1 MSTFR
6 VTMARRSRIL
16 VLNVATRYCDSR
28 RLALE
33 SHRGRPAKTRKLKYI
48 HQQNPERGLA
58 NQAQA
63 RSPRSRSVLKWS
75 LPTVPASQQRG
86 QAAVDRLT
94 SDGPGWYTSVRRGV
108 CGAERAFR
116 RANRAWRLEITSR
129 RRRLDRPAK
138 TEAIRLSASDEYL
151 LPSEA
156 SRMMR
161 RFLEGENAAGRH
173 ATNVMRGS

>member
-1 MSTFR
+1 
-6 VTMARRSRIL
+6 MARRSRIL

-63 RSPRSRSVLKWS
+63 RNPRSRSVLKWS
-75 LPTVPASQQRG
+75 LLTVPASQQRG

-94 SDGPGWYTSVRRGV
+94 SDGPGWYRSDEVWVELRESLSPSKQSVAFGKHQSAAEARPARENRGHQTFSQRRILAPKRGV
-108 CGAERAFR
+108 
-116 RANRAWRLEITSR
+116 SH
-129 RRRLDRPAK
+129 D
-138 TEAIRLSASDEYL
+138 EALS
-151 LPSEA
+151 
-156 SRMMR
+156 
-161 RFLEGENAAGRH
+161 
-173 ATNVMRGS
+173 